1 MIASAVL
8 IIAAAVFVI
17 ISENPVRN
25 SSNALYKSGFA
36 FACGFR
42 LAIVTAL
49 IQTVLFGGL
58 MNTEL
63 PENLT
68 VQRESILAFGV
79 VGIAFILW
87 LVKFAFPEGMMD
99 GWHGYESLETPAK
112 NCFSKNTFQTEYR
125 RIIGH
130 EQRTVY
136 FNKTIDIYYD
146 NEKIL
151 SYLYNDPSKPE
162 AIEYFKLKN
171 EGIEGLIQEDTAI
184 VYTTSDGK
192 TQYCVLDGKQSS
204 GYDKS
209 IYERALSCI

>member
-1 MIASAVL
+1 
-8 IIAAAVFVI
+8 
-17 ISENPVRN
+17 
-25 SSNALYKSGFA
+25 
-36 FACGFR
+36 
-42 LAIVTAL
+42 
-49 IQTVLFGGL
+49 

-63 PENLT
+63 PENVT
-68 VQRESILAFGV
+68 VKSESILAFGV

-99 GWHGYESLETPAK
+99 GWHGYESLEKPAK

-130 EQRTVY
+130 KQRTVY

-151 SYLYNDPSKPE
+151 SYSYNDPSKPE

-209 IYERALSCI
+209 IYERALGCI